1 LDANNYVLTVRVA
14 LTSKN
19 VLSDVAKLLD
29 RVVPR
34 NLLIDLSLLYNK
46 NNQLSKFTHEEL
58 KKYTHIQ
65 LREEVFEEGRST
77 R

>member
-1 LDANNYVLTVRVA
+1 MLTVRVA
-14 LTSKN
+14 LTSRN

-29 RVVPR
+29 RVVPS